1 MRDTAATA
9 TGSDAGP
16 PHGVGDEAEVLHPRR
31 HPGRIVGGLIAIA
44 VLAWL
49 VVAFANSKIDW
60 SVVADNLT
68 APTIL
73 KGAWHTVLISAA
85 AMALGLV
92 LGVIFAIMRLSR
104 NPVLSSV
111 AWLYVWLFRGTPVF
125 LQLLIW
131 FNLAV
136 VFPTLSF
143 PWLFSVSTTAAITP
157 FVAAL
162 LGLGINEGAYL
173 TEIIRGGIV
182 SVDPGQTEAAA
193 ATGLP
198 QRSIFRW
205 VILPQAL
212 PAILPTLGNETIGML
227 KTSALAAA
235 ISYGELLNA
244 AQESYYNSGRVMEL
258 LFVAAA
264 WYLLAVSITSVG
276 QYYLERWANRGRTD
290 LQASIAHR
298 AWQAMRVRQRGAA

>member
-1 MRDTAATA
+1 MSDTTA
-9 TGSDAGP
+9 TMPGAGAAP
-16 PHGVGDEAEVLHPRR
+16 IPGEEAEPLHPRR
-31 HPGRIVGGLIAIA
+31 HPGRIVGALIAVG

-49 VVAFANSKIDW
+49 ILAFADSQIDW

-68 APTIL
+68 APAIL
-73 KGAWHTVLISAA
+73 KGAWHTVLISVA
-85 AMALGLV
+85 AMALGLL
-92 LGVIFAIMRLSR
+92 LGVIFAIMRLSK

-136 VFPTLSF
+136 VFPTLSL
-143 PWLFSVSTTAAITP
+143 PGIGSTSTTAAITP

-193 ATGLP
+193 ATGMP
-198 QRSIFRW
+198 QRAIFRW
-205 VILPQAL
+205 VVLPQAL

-298 AWQAMRVRQRGAA
+298 AWQALRIRQSGADR